1 MKSTIQLF
9 NTALGRLG
17 GEQIPYN
24 RSPHEQDATGI
35 LCENLFPHV
44 LDMVL
49 EAHEWGFATRRVY
62 LARLPEQQPVN
73 PAYVFRYAMPADCVK
88 PVSLEGYAGG
98 AAPAGVNRTPA
109 YLIEGNAIL
118 TNKRN
123 AELVYIARIEEPRA
137 WPPSFADVLAW
148 ALAGEL
154 ASARINDSQK
164 QNWCYQNYEVALA
177 KAAARDRAKQNPHR
191 KQSSWLVAR
200 GNGPSELNNFGLLD
214 GGE

>member
-49 EAHEWGFATRRVY
+49 EAHEWGFATRRVL
-62 LARLPEQQPVN
+62 LAMLPEQQPEN
-73 PAYVFRYAMPADCVK
+73 PDYVLRYAMPTDCVK
-88 PVSLEGYAGG
+88 PVSIEGY
-98 AAPAGVNRTPA
+98 AGVNRTPA

-191 KQSSWLVAR
+191 KQSPWLVAR

>member
-1 MKSTIQLF
+1 MKKEKKYIEYILKQAE
-9 NTALGRLG
+9 ALLAIDSPSGFTEKVTDYLCEEYNRLG
-17 GEQIPYN
+17 Y
-24 RSPHEQDATGI
+24 
-35 LCENLFPHV
+35 
-44 LDMVL
+44 
-49 EAHEWGFATRRVY
+49 
-62 LARLPEQQPVN
+62 
-73 PAYVFRYAMPADCVK
+73 K
-88 PVSLEGYAGG
+88 PVKTKKGG
-98 AAPAGVNRTPA
+98 VLVEIGGK
-109 YLIEGNAIL
+109 GNAIL

-191 KQSSWLVAR
+191 KQSPWLVAR

>member
-24 RSPHEQDATGI
+24 RSPQEQDATGI

-49 EAHEWGFATRRVY
+49 EAHEWGFATRRVI
-62 LARLPEQQPVN
+62 LAKLPEQQPLN
-73 PAYVFRYAMPADCVK
+73 PSYVFRYALPTDCVK
-88 PVSLEGYAGG
+88 PVSLEGYAG
-98 AAPAGVNRTPA
+98 VNRTPA
-109 YLIEGNAIL
+109 YLIESNAIL
-118 TNKRN
+118 TNKQN
-123 AELVYIARIEEPRA
+123 AELVYIARVEEPRA
-137 WPPSFADVLAW
+137 WPPSFADALAW
-148 ALAGEL
+148 AMAGEL

-164 QNWCYQNYEVALA
+164 QNWCYQNYEIALA
-177 KAAARDRAKQNPHR
+177 KAAARDRAKQNPHIKR
-191 KQSSWLVAR
+191 SPWLVAR
-200 GNGPSELNNFGLLD
+200 GTGPAELNNFGLLD

>member
-49 EAHEWGFATRRVY
+49 EAHEWGFATRRVL
-62 LARLPEQQPVN
+62 LAMLPEQQPEN
-73 PAYVFRYAMPADCVK
+73 PDYVLRYAMPTDCVK
-88 PVSLEGYAGG
+88 PVSIEGY
-98 AAPAGVNRTPA
+98 AGVNRTPA

-137 WPPSFADVLAW
+137 WPPSFADALAW

-191 KQSSWLVAR
+191 KQSPWLVAR

>member
-24 RSPHEQDATGI
+24 RSPQEQDATGI

-49 EAHEWGFATRRVY
+49 EAHEWGFATRRVI
-62 LARLPEQQPVN
+62 LAKLPEQQPLN
-73 PAYVFRYAMPADCVK
+73 PSYVFRYALPTDCVK
-88 PVSLEGYAGG
+88 PVSIEGY
-98 AAPAGVNRTPA
+98 AGVNRTPA
-109 YLIEGNAIL
+109 YLIESNAIL
-118 TNKRN
+118 TNKQN
-123 AELVYIARIEEPRA
+123 AELVYIARVEEPRA
-137 WPPSFADVLAW
+137 WPPSFADALAW
-148 ALAGEL
+148 AMAGEL

-164 QNWCYQNYEVALA
+164 QNWCYQNYEIALA
-177 KAAARDRAKQNPHR
+177 KAAARDRAKQNPHIKR
-191 KQSSWLVAR
+191 SPWLVAR
-200 GNGPSELNNFGLLD
+200 GTGPAELNNFGLLD

>member
-49 EAHEWGFATRRVY
+49 EAHEWGFATRRVV
-62 LARLPEQQPVN
+62 LAMLPEQHPEN
-73 PAYVFRYAMPADCVK
+73 PDYVLRYAMPTDCVK
-88 PVSLEGYAGG
+88 PVSIEGY
-98 AAPAGVNRTPA
+98 AGVNRTPA

-137 WPPSFADVLAW
+137 WPPSCADVLAW

-191 KQSSWLVAR
+191 KQSPWLVAR

>member
-49 EAHEWGFATRRVY
+49 EAHEWGFATRRVV
-62 LARLPEQQPVN
+62 LAMLPEQHPEN
-73 PAYVFRYAMPADCVK
+73 PDYVLRYAMPTDCVK
-88 PVSLEGYAGG
+88 PVSIEGY
-98 AAPAGVNRTPA
+98 AGVNRTPA

-148 ALAGEL
+148 ALTGEL
-154 ASARINDSQK
+154 AHAPITASQK

-191 KQSSWLVAR
+191 KQSPWLVAR

>member
-49 EAHEWGFATRRVY
+49 EAHEWGFATRRVL
-62 LARLPEQQPVN
+62 LAMLPEQQPEN
-73 PAYVFRYAMPADCVK
+73 PDYVLRYAMPTDCVK
-88 PVSLEGYAGG
+88 PVSIEGY
-98 AAPAGVNRTPA
+98 AGVNRTPA

-191 KQSSWLVAR
+191 QQSPWLVAR

>member
-1 MKSTIQLF
+1 MKSTIQIF

-49 EAHEWGFATRRVY
+49 EAHEWGFATRRVV
-62 LARLPEQQPVN
+62 LAMLPEQQPEN
-73 PAYVFRYAMPADCVK
+73 PDYVLRYAMPTDCVK
-88 PVSLEGYAGG
+88 PVSIEGY
-98 AAPAGVNRTPA
+98 AGVNRTPA

-191 KQSSWLVAR
+191 KQSPWLVAR

>member
-17 GEQIPYN
+17 GEQIPDN
-24 RSPHEQDATGI
+24 RSPQEPDATGT

-49 EAHEWGFATRRVY
+49 EAHEWGFATRRVV
-62 LARLPEQQPVN
+62 LAMLPEQHPEN
-73 PAYVFRYAMPADCVK
+73 PDYVLRYAMPTDCVK
-88 PVSLEGYAGG
+88 PVSIEGY
-98 AAPAGVNRTPA
+98 AGVNRTPA

-154 ASARINDSQK
+154 APARINDSQK

-191 KQSSWLVAR
+191 KQSPWLVAR

>member
-24 RSPHEQDATGI
+24 RSPQEQDATGT

-62 LARLPEQQPVN
+62 LALLPEQKPEN
-73 PAYVFRYAMPADCVK
+73 PAYVLRYAMPVDCVK
-88 PVSLEGYAGG
+88 PVSLEGY
-98 AAPAGVNRTPA
+98 AGVNRTPA

-118 TNKRN
+118 TNKKN
-123 AELVYIARIEEPRA
+123 AELVYIARVDEPRA
-137 WPPSFADVLAW
+137 WPPSFADALAW
-148 ALAGEL
+148 AMAGEL

-164 QNWCYQNYEVALA
+164 QNWCYQNYEIALA

-191 KQSSWLVAR
+191 KRSTWLVAR

>member
-62 LARLPEQQPVN
+62 LAKLPEQQPEN
-73 PAYVFRYAMPADCVK
+73 PSYVFRYALPTDCVK
-88 PVSLEGYAGG
+88 PVSLEGYAG
-98 AAPAGVNRTPA
+98 VNRTPA
-109 YLIEGNAIL
+109 YLIESNAIL

-123 AELVYIARIEEPRA
+123 AELVYIARIEDPRM
-137 WPPSFADVLAW
+137 WPPSFADAMAW
-148 ALAGEL
+148 AMAGEL
-154 ASARINDSQK
+154 AAARINDSQK
-164 QNWCYQNYEVALA
+164 QNWCYQNYEIALA

-191 KQSSWLVAR
+191 RRSPWLVAR
-200 GNGPSELNNFGLLD
+200 GTGPAELNNFGLLD

>member
-24 RSPHEQDATGI
+24 RSPQEQDATGI

-62 LARLPEQQPVN
+62 LAKLPEQQPEN
-73 PAYVFRYAMPADCVK
+73 PSYVFRYALPTDCVK
-88 PVSLEGYAGG
+88 PVSLEGYAG
-98 AAPAGVNRTPA
+98 VNRTPA
-109 YLIEGNAIL
+109 YLIESNAIL
-118 TNKRN
+118 TNKQN
-123 AELVYIARIEEPRA
+123 AELVYIARVEEPRA
-137 WPPSFADVLAW
+137 WPPSFADALAW
-148 ALAGEL
+148 AMAGEL

-164 QNWCYQNYEVALA
+164 QNWCYQNYEIALA

-191 KQSSWLVAR
+191 KQSPWLVAR

>member
-24 RSPHEQDATGI
+24 RSPQEQDATGI

-49 EAHEWGFATRRVY
+49 EAHEWGFATRRVI
-62 LARLPEQQPVN
+62 LAKLPEQQPEN
-73 PAYVFRYAMPADCVK
+73 PSYVFRYALPTDCVK
-88 PVSLEGYAGG
+88 PVSLEGYAG
-98 AAPAGVNRTPA
+98 VNRTPA
-109 YLIEGNAIL
+109 YLIESNAIL
-118 TNKRN
+118 TNKQN
-123 AELVYIARIEEPRA
+123 AELVYIARVEEPRA
-137 WPPSFADVLAW
+137 WPPSFADALAW
-148 ALAGEL
+148 AMAGEL

-164 QNWCYQNYEVALA
+164 QNWCYQNYEIALA

-191 KQSSWLVAR
+191 KQSPWLVAR
-200 GNGPSELNNFGLLD
+200 GTGPAELNNFGLLD

>member
-49 EAHEWGFATRRVY
+49 EAHEWGFATRRVV
-62 LARLPEQQPVN
+62 LAMLPEQHPEN
-73 PAYVFRYAMPADCVK
+73 PDYVLRYAMPTDCVK
-88 PVSLEGYAGG
+88 PVSIEGY
-98 AAPAGVNRTPA
+98 AGVNRTPA

-154 ASARINDSQK
+154 APARINDSQK

-191 KQSSWLVAR
+191 KQSPWLVAR

>member
-49 EAHEWGFATRRVY
+49 EAHEWGFATRRVV
-62 LARLPEQQPVN
+62 LAMLPEQQPEN
-73 PAYVFRYAMPADCVK
+73 PDYVLRYAMPTDCVK
-88 PVSLEGYAGG
+88 PVSIEGY
-98 AAPAGVNRTPA
+98 AGVNRTPA

-191 KQSSWLVAR
+191 KQSPWLVAR

>member
-24 RSPHEQDATGI
+24 RSPQEQDATGT

-62 LARLPEQQPVN
+62 LALLPEQKPEN
-73 PAYVFRYAMPADCVK
+73 PAYVLRYAMPVDCVK
-88 PVSLEGYAGG
+88 PVSLEGYAW
-98 AAPAGVNRTPA
+98 VNRTPA

-118 TNKRN
+118 TNKKN
-123 AELVYIARIEEPRA
+123 AELVYIARVDEPRA
-137 WPPSFADVLAW
+137 WPPSFADALAW
-148 ALAGEL
+148 AMAGEL

-164 QNWCYQNYEVALA
+164 QNWCYQNYEIALA

-191 KQSSWLVAR
+191 KRSTWLVAR

>member
-49 EAHEWGFATRRVY
+49 EAHEWGFATRRVV
-62 LARLPEQQPVN
+62 LAMLPEQHPEN
-73 PAYVFRYAMPADCVK
+73 PDYVLRYAMPTDCVK
-88 PVSLEGYAGG
+88 PVSIEGY
-98 AAPAGVNRTPA
+98 AGVNRTPA

-154 ASARINDSQK
+154 APARINDSQK

-191 KQSSWLVAR
+191 KQSPWLVAR
-200 GNGPSELNNFGLLD
+200 GNGPSELNHFGLLD

>member
-24 RSPHEQDATGI
+24 RSPQEQDATGI

-62 LARLPEQQPVN
+62 LAKLPEQQPEN
-73 PAYVFRYAMPADCVK
+73 PSYVFRYALPTDCVK
-88 PVSLEGYAGG
+88 PVSLEGYAG
-98 AAPAGVNRTPA
+98 VLFTPA
-109 YLIEGNAIL
+109 YLIESNAIL
-118 TNKRN
+118 TNKQN
-123 AELVYIARIEEPRA
+123 AELVYIARVEEPRA
-137 WPPSFADVLAW
+137 WPPSFADALAW
-148 ALAGEL
+148 AMAGEL

-164 QNWCYQNYEVALA
+164 QNWCYQNYEIALA

-191 KQSSWLVAR
+191 KQSPWLVAR
-200 GNGPSELNNFGLLD
+200 GTGPAELNNFGLLD

>member
-49 EAHEWGFATRRVY
+49 EAHEWGFATRRVV
-62 LARLPEQQPVN
+62 LAMLPEQQPEN
-73 PAYVFRYAMPADCVK
+73 PDYVLRYAMPTDCVK
-88 PVSLEGYAGG
+88 PVSIKGY
-98 AAPAGVNRTPA
+98 AGVNRTPA

-191 KQSSWLVAR
+191 KQSPWLVAR

>member
-24 RSPHEQDATGI
+24 RSPQEQDATGI

-62 LARLPEQQPVN
+62 LAKLPEQQPEN
-73 PAYVFRYAMPADCVK
+73 PSYVFRYALPTDCVK
-88 PVSLEGYAGG
+88 PVSLEGYAG
-98 AAPAGVNRTPA
+98 VNRTPA
-109 YLIEGNAIL
+109 YLIESNAIL
-118 TNKRN
+118 TNKQN
-123 AELVYIARIEEPRA
+123 AELVYIARVEEPSA
-137 WPPSFADVLAW
+137 WPPSFADALAW
-148 ALAGEL
+148 AMAGEL

-191 KQSSWLVAR
+191 KQSPWLVAR

>member
-49 EAHEWGFATRRVY
+49 EAHEWGFATRRVL
-62 LARLPEQQPVN
+62 LAMLPEQQPEN
-73 PAYVFRYAMPADCVK
+73 PDYVLRYAMPTDCVK
-88 PVSLEGYAGG
+88 PVSIEGY
-98 AAPAGVNRTPA
+98 AGVNRTPA

-154 ASARINDSQK
+154 APARINDSQK

-191 KQSSWLVAR
+191 KQSPWLVAR

>member
-24 RSPHEQDATGI
+24 RSPQEQDATGI

-62 LARLPEQQPVN
+62 LAKLPEQQPEN
-73 PAYVFRYAMPADCVK
+73 PSYVFRYALPTDCVK
-88 PVSLEGYAGG
+88 PVSLEGYAG
-98 AAPAGVNRTPA
+98 VNRTPA
-109 YLIEGNAIL
+109 YLIESNAIL

-123 AELVYIARIEEPRA
+123 AELVYIARIEDPRM
-137 WPPSFADVLAW
+137 WPPSFADAMAW
-148 ALAGEL
+148 AMAGEL
-154 ASARINDSQK
+154 AAARINDSQK
-164 QNWCYQNYEVALA
+164 QNWCYQNYEIALA

-191 KQSSWLVAR
+191 RRSPWLVAR
-200 GNGPSELNNFGLLD
+200 GTGPAELNNFGLLD

>member
-49 EAHEWGFATRRVY
+49 EAHEWGFATRRVL
-62 LARLPEQQPVN
+62 LAMLPEQQPEN
-73 PAYVFRYAMPADCVK
+73 PDYVLRYAMPTDCVK
-88 PVSLEGYAGG
+88 PVSIEGY
-98 AAPAGVNRTPA
+98 AGVNRTPA

-118 TNKRN
+118 TNRRN
-123 AELVYIARIEEPRA
+123 AELVYIARVEEPRA
-137 WPPSFADVLAW
+137 WPASFADALAW

-177 KAAARDRAKQNPHR
+177 KAAARDRAKQNPYR
-191 KQSSWLVAR
+191 NPSSWLVAR

>member
-24 RSPHEQDATGI
+24 RSPHDQDATGI

-49 EAHEWGFATRRVY
+49 EAHEWGFATRRVV
-62 LARLPEQQPVN
+62 LAMLPEQHPEN
-73 PAYVFRYAMPADCVK
+73 PDYVLRYAMPTDCVK
-88 PVSLEGYAGG
+88 PVSIEGY
-98 AAPAGVNRTPA
+98 AGVNRTPA

-154 ASARINDSQK
+154 APARINDSQK

-191 KQSSWLVAR
+191 KQSPWLVAR

>member
-49 EAHEWGFATRRVY
+49 EAHEWGFATRRVV
-62 LARLPEQQPVN
+62 LAMLPEQHPEN
-73 PAYVFRYAMPADCVK
+73 PDYVLRYAMPTDCVK
-88 PVSLEGYAGG
+88 PVSIEGY
-98 AAPAGVNRTPA
+98 AGVNRTPA

-137 WPPSFADVLAW
+137 WPPSFADALAW

-191 KQSSWLVAR
+191 KQSPWLVAR

>member
-49 EAHEWGFATRRVY
+49 EAHEWGFATRRVV
-62 LARLPEQQPVN
+62 LAMLPEQHPEN
-73 PAYVFRYAMPADCVK
+73 PDYVLRYAMPTDCVK
-88 PVSLEGYAGG
+88 PVSIEGY
-98 AAPAGVNRTPA
+98 AGVNRTPA

-123 AELVYIARIEEPRA
+123 AELVYIARIEDPRA

-191 KQSSWLVAR
+191 KQSPWLVAR

>member
-49 EAHEWGFATRRVY
+49 EAHEWGFATRRVV
-62 LARLPEQQPVN
+62 LAMLPEQHPEN
-73 PAYVFRYAMPADCVK
+73 PEYVLRYALPTDCVK
-88 PVSLEGYAGG
+88 PVSIEGY
-98 AAPAGVNRTPA
+98 AGVNRTPA
-109 YLIEGNAIL
+109 YLIEGNAVL
-118 TNKRN
+118 TNRRN

-137 WPPSFADVLAW
+137 WPASFADALAW

-177 KAAARDRAKQNPHR
+177 KAAARDRAKQNPYR
-191 KQSSWLVAR
+191 KQSPWLVAR

>member
-24 RSPHEQDATGI
+24 RSPQEQDATGI

-62 LARLPEQQPVN
+62 LAKLPEQQPEN
-73 PAYVFRYAMPADCVK
+73 PSYVFRYALPTDCVK
-88 PVSLEGYAGG
+88 PVSLEGYAG
-98 AAPAGVNRTPA
+98 VNRTPA
-109 YLIEGNAIL
+109 YLIESNAIL

-123 AELVYIARIEEPRA
+123 AELVYIARIEDPRM
-137 WPPSFADVLAW
+137 WPPSFADAMAW
-148 ALAGEL
+148 AMAGEL
-154 ASARINDSQK
+154 AAARINDSQK
-164 QNWCYQNYEVALA
+164 QNWCYQNYEIALA
-177 KAAARDRAKQNPHR
+177 KAAARDRAKHNPHR
-191 KQSSWLVAR
+191 RRSPWLVAR
-200 GNGPSELNNFGLLD
+200 GTGPAELNNFGLLD

>member
-24 RSPHEQDATGI
+24 RSPQEQDATGI

-62 LARLPEQQPVN
+62 LAKLPEQQPEN
-73 PAYVFRYAMPADCVK
+73 PSYVFRYALPTDCVK
-88 PVSLEGYAGG
+88 PVSLEGYAG
-98 AAPAGVNRTPA
+98 VNRTPA
-109 YLIEGNAIL
+109 YLIESNAIL
-118 TNKRN
+118 TNKQN
-123 AELVYIARIEEPRA
+123 AELVYIARVEEPRA
-137 WPPSFADVLAW
+137 WPPSFADALAW
-148 ALAGEL
+148 AMAGEL

-164 QNWCYQNYEVALA
+164 QNWCYQNYEIALA

-191 KQSSWLVAR
+191 KQSPWLVAR
-200 GNGPSELNNFGLLD
+200 GTGPAELNNFVLLD

>member
-24 RSPHEQDATGI
+24 RSPQEQDATGI

-62 LARLPEQQPVN
+62 LAKLPEQQPEN
-73 PAYVFRYAMPADCVK
+73 PSYVFRYALPTDCVK
-88 PVSLEGYAGG
+88 PVSLEGYAG
-98 AAPAGVNRTPA
+98 VNRTPA
-109 YLIEGNAIL
+109 YLIESNAIL
-118 TNKRN
+118 TNKQN
-123 AELVYIARIEEPRA
+123 AELVYIARVEEPRA
-137 WPPSFADVLAW
+137 WPPSFADALAW
-148 ALAGEL
+148 AMAGEL

-191 KQSSWLVAR
+191 KQSPWLVAR

>member
-49 EAHEWGFATRRVY
+49 EAHEWGFATRRVV
-62 LARLPEQQPVN
+62 LAMLPEQQPEN
-73 PAYVFRYAMPADCVK
+73 PDYVLRYAMPTDCVK
-88 PVSLEGYAGG
+88 PVSIEGY
-98 AAPAGVNRTPA
+98 AGVNRTPA
-109 YLIEGNAIL
+109 YLIEGSAIL
-118 TNKRN
+118 TNRRN

-137 WPPSFADVLAW
+137 WPPSFADALAW

-191 KQSSWLVAR
+191 KQSPWLVAR

>member
-49 EAHEWGFATRRVY
+49 EAHEWGFATRRVL
-62 LARLPEQQPVN
+62 LAMLPEQQPEN
-73 PAYVFRYAMPADCVK
+73 PDYVLRYAMPTDCVK
-88 PVSLEGYAGG
+88 PVSIEGY
-98 AAPAGVNRTPA
+98 AGVNRTPA

-148 ALAGEL
+148 ALAGDL

-191 KQSSWLVAR
+191 KQSPWLVAR

>member
-49 EAHEWGFATRRVY
+49 EAHEWGFATRRVV
-62 LARLPEQQPVN
+62 LAMLPEQHPEN
-73 PAYVFRYAMPADCVK
+73 PDYVLRYAMPTDCVK
-88 PVSLEGYAGG
+88 PVSIEGY
-98 AAPAGVNRTPA
+98 AGVNRTPA

-191 KQSSWLVAR
+191 KQSPWLVAR

>member
-49 EAHEWGFATRRVY
+49 EAHEWGFATRRVV
-62 LARLPEQQPVN
+62 LAMLPEQQPEN
-73 PAYVFRYAMPADCVK
+73 PEYVLRYAMPVDCVK
-88 PVSLEGYAGG
+88 PVRVEGY
-98 AAPAGVNRTPA
+98 AGVNRTPA
-109 YLIEGNAIL
+109 YLIEGSAIL
-118 TNKRN
+118 TNRRN
-123 AELVYIARIEEPRA
+123 AELVYIARVEEPRA
-137 WPPSFADVLAW
+137 WPASFADALAW

-177 KAAARDRAKQNPHR
+177 KAAARDRAKQNPYR
-191 KQSSWLVAR
+191 NRSSWLVAR

>member
-49 EAHEWGFATRRVY
+49 EAHEWGFATRRVV
-62 LARLPEQQPVN
+62 LAMLPEQHPEN
-73 PAYVFRYAMPADCVK
+73 PDYVLRYAMPTDCVK
-88 PVSLEGYAGG
+88 PVSIEGY
-98 AAPAGVNRTPA
+98 AGVNRTPA

>member
-24 RSPHEQDATGI
+24 RSPQEQDATGI

-62 LARLPEQQPVN
+62 LAKLPEQQPEN
-73 PAYVFRYAMPADCVK
+73 PSYVFRYALPTDCVK
-88 PVSLEGYAGG
+88 PVSLEGYAG
-98 AAPAGVNRTPA
+98 VNRTPA
-109 YLIEGNAIL
+109 YLIESNAIL
-118 TNKRN
+118 TNKQN
-123 AELVYIARIEEPRA
+123 AELVYIARVEEPRA
-137 WPPSFADVLAW
+137 WPPSFADALAW
-148 ALAGEL
+148 AMAGEL

-164 QNWCYQNYEVALA
+164 QNWCYQNYEIALA

-191 KQSSWLVAR
+191 KQSPGLVAR
-200 GNGPSELNNFGLLD
+200 GTGPAELNNFGLLD

>member
-49 EAHEWGFATRRVY
+49 EAHEWGFATRRVV
-62 LARLPEQQPVN
+62 LAMLPEQQPEN
-73 PAYVFRYAMPADCVK
+73 PDYVLRYAMPTDCVK
-88 PVSLEGYAGG
+88 PVSIEGY
-98 AAPAGVNRTPA
+98 AGVNRTPA